1 MKKKQTETRT
11 SKFKEYRE
19 EIKNI
24 PIDAGKKSSV
34 FKSKD
39 DKNDKKHYLSKKEK
53 QKIKKEKTALDEYLK
68 KSRIKKFLY
77 ICFVIIIITALVL
90 LTIYL
95 CNKFSEMNLW

>member
-24 PIDAGKKSSV
+24 PVDTGKRSSV
-34 FKSKD
+34 LKS
-39 DKNDKKHYLSKKEK
+39 KNDKKHYLSKKEK

>member
-24 PIDAGKKSSV
+24 PVDTGKRSSV
-34 FKSKD
+34 LKSKD

-53 QKIKKEKTALDEYLK
+53 QKIKKDKTALDEYLK

>member
-24 PIDAGKKSSV
+24 PIDTGKKSSV
-34 FKSKD
+34 LKSKD
-39 DKNDKKHYLSKKEK
+39 NKNGKKHYLSKKEK
-53 QKIKKEKTALDEYLK
+53 QKIKKEKTAFDEYLK

>member
-24 PIDAGKKSSV
+24 PVDTGKRSSV
-34 FKSKD
+34 LKSKD
-39 DKNDKKHYLSKKEK
+39 DKNDKKHYLS
-53 QKIKKEKTALDEYLK
+53 KKEKTALDEYLK

>member
-24 PIDAGKKSSV
+24 PVDTGKRSSV
-34 FKSKD
+34 LKSKD

-53 QKIKKEKTALDEYLK
+53 QKIKK
-68 KSRIKKFLY
+68 
-77 ICFVIIIITALVL
+77 
-90 LTIYL
+90 
-95 CNKFSEMNLW
+95 